1 MLSILFS
8 ILGNIQ
14 AQEITVREAEVK
26 KSNSDYFLS
35 ASFDIK
41 LSEALE
47 VALRKGVT
55 LYFVLDFQLGN
66 RRWYSLFLWNVP
78 VVKYSQAYGLSFNGL
93 TRNYRLA
100 YGGLHQS
107 FENLNDALA
116 VLGKVGRPRVIGEHH
131 LKEGRNYIAQLR
143 MRLDKSRLPKP
154 FQINA
159 IGSSE
164 WSLSSKWYFWQVIK

>member
-1 MLSILFS
+1 MFL
-8 ILGNIQ
+8 ILGSVK

-26 KSNSDYFLS
+26 KINSDYFLS
-35 ASFDIK
+35 ASFDIQ

-55 LYFVLDFQLGN
+55 LNFVLDFELGN

-78 VVKYSQAYGLSFNGL
+78 VVKYSQAYGLSFNAL
-93 TRNYRLA
+93 TRNYRLT

-131 LKEGRNYIAQLR
+131 LKLGRKYLAQLR
-143 MRLDKSRLPKP
+143 MYLDKSRLPKP
-154 FQINA
+154 FQIDA
-159 IGSSE
+159 IGSSD
-164 WSLSSKWYFWQVIK
+164 WSLSSNWYFWQVIK